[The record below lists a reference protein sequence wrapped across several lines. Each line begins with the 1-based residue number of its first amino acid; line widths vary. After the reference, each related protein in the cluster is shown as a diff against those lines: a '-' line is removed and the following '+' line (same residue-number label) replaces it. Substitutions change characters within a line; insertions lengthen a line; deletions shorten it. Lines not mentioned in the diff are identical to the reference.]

1 MADRRISRRA
11 FLGGVAAAGAIP
23 TLWPREASAQGG
35 PPPPPNVRL
44 VPTAPPAGSG
54 SRQLLGGW
62 RVAQDFAR
70 GAIAIDFARMKLWMV
85 GHAQRN
91 EVLEYNLPTMGT
103 GSNVDAWPRV
113 DPVRTI
119 QGWWPKGYGYGLA
132 FWQGKLWVSPRV
144 FYDTP
149 PSSGESLSIYAQDG
163 EARNFPGLLRQSF
176 SGFVK
181 RGPGLDPYIGGGG
194 SESGQGI
201 SAGPTLATIAGQSLV
216 SYRWLNDPGP
226 NLEYWNTRPPR
237 EPNYHA
243 TTVTSI
249 ADPNPILGADS
260 WMAWEPRVIGG
271 QLQGRWASDKI
282 FGGGLVL
289 PEGITYWAW
298 MGTGVLNYSTQW
310 YTFSANDGQH
320 DKTYTYRYDPSTF
333 QLLGYEAQPQFD
345 TNTATNAITAVLGQE
360 LGPDGKVYLA
370 HGYQWQSGAYV
381 TDVALKVFG

>member
-1 MADRRISRRA
+1 M
-11 FLGGVAAAGAIP
+11 G
-23 TLWPREASAQGG
+23 
-35 PPPPPNVRL
+35 N
-44 VPTAPPAGSG
+44 
-54 SRQLLGGW
+54 RQLLGGW
-62 RVAQDFAR
+62 RVAQEFAR

-91 EVLEYNLPTMGT
+91 EVLEFNLPAMGS
-103 GSNVDAWPRV
+103 GSDVNAWPRV
-113 DPVRTI
+113 DSVRTI

-132 FWQGKLWVSPRV
+132 FWHGKLWVSPRV

-149 PSSGESLSIYAQDG
+149 PSSGEPLSIYAEDG
-163 EARNFPGLLRQSF
+163 ETRNFPGLVRQSF

-201 SAGPTLATIAGQSLV
+201 SAGPTLATIGGQSLV
-216 SYRWLNDPGP
+216 SYRWLNDPGA
-226 NLEYWNTRPPR
+226 NLEYWDTRPPR
-237 EPNYHA
+237 EPNYHS
-243 TTVTSI
+243 TTVKSI
-249 ADPNPILGADS
+249 SDPNPILGADS
-260 WMAWEPRVIGG
+260 WMAWEPRMVGG

-333 QLLGYEAQPQFD
+333 QLLGYEAQPQLD
-345 TNTATNAITAVLGQE
+345 TNTAQNAITAVLGQE

-370 HGYQWQSGAYV
+370 HGYQWQSGTYV